1 MKTNHGIN
9 RSSLIP
15 GTIRPLSNCYRGNP
29 RASDAASHFHASVF
43 AASKI
48 SIEFYCLYEENGQEE
63 EKAGV

>member
-1 MKTNHGIN
+1 MKADHGIN
-9 RSSLIP
+9 RSSSDTWNYP
-15 GTIRPLSNCYRGNP
+15 ATDCYRGNP
-29 RASDAASHFHASVF
+29 RASNAASHFHASVF